1 MTQVAQLRQALPEIL
16 LENRRLSAELAGRT
30 QLHEQLEGGEVDEER
45 LIEELLGE
53 EKQAAELFQASS
65 LVVLGIHLHHA
76 AESCGAAAL
85 QHVARRQLVELACA
99 SWPRRCAQL
108 ELPRLGTRWWNSPV
122 PTGLAAEPGWNFAS

>member
-1 MTQVAQLRQALPEIL
+1 MTQVAQLRQALQEIL
-16 LENRRLSAELAGRT
+16 RGNRLLSVELAGRT

-45 LIEELLGE
+45 LIE

-99 SWPRRCAQL
+99 SWPRRCAKL
-108 ELPRLGTRWWNSPV
+108 ELPLVGSSLV
-122 PTGLAAEPGWNFAS
+122 ELACADWLRR